1 MKNHRD
7 KWIWRASAV
16 LLMLASVGQNRASA
30 DDISTDNISVAKMQL
45 LPPTFSLRG
54 HAAKQQILVTGSDAS
69 GRLFDLTRTATYQSL
84 TPNIVQVNERGIVT
98 PTGDGA
104 GRILVRAGGQQS
116 EVSVKVTAATGIL
129 PVDFERDIQ
138 PILVRQG
145 CNQGACHGK
154 ARGQNGFQLS
164 LLGFDP
170 NFDHDALTKEARGR
184 RLFLGD
190 PEASLLLKKATSVAP
205 HGGGKRLEFEGE
217 HYQTMLRWIDGGA
230 VRRVVGTPTL
240 ERVTIDPGDRVLEN
254 REQQQLLVT
263 AWYSDG
269 SRRDVTR
276 LSTYQSNESAIA
288 SVNADGLI
296 SAGTI
301 TGDAAVMAR
310 FLDQITVCNIAVP
323 LAGDVSPEYYQK
335 LPQKNFIDKHVWQK
349 LERLRLYPSEP
360 ASDQRFLRRA
370 TIDIIGRLP
379 TPTET
384 RDFLKDGS
392 PKKRE
397 QLVDRLLAEPEFAE
411 HWANKWADLLRP
423 NPYHVGIKATLNY
436 DYWIRDSFRK
446 NKPLDQFTRELIS
459 AKGSSFRN
467 GAVTMFRDRR
477 SPEDLTTIVSQL
489 FLGVRLEC
497 ARCHHHPFEVWG
509 QNDFYSFAAY
519 FAQVGRKGTGIS
531 APISG
536 SEEFIFNRS
545 TGTVKHPLTGAVMQ
559 PRPLT
564 GIAPPIAEGEDPRA
578 ALASWITAD
587 ENPYFSKVMVN
598 RVWADMMGRGIVDPV
613 DDLRG
618 TNPPSN
624 GPLLDALAADFREQK
639 YDLKKLIR
647 RIANSHVY
655 GLGSLPNERNVV
667 DTRNYSRY
675 YRQRLRAE
683 VLLDAITA
691 ITDIPETFAAM
702 PAGSLAKELWTHRIE
717 SIFLDAFGR
726 PDPNQ
731 DPPCERTG
739 DTTIVQALHL
749 MNARNLYSKATS
761 DKGRAAKLAGAKQTP
776 AKIVE
781 ELYLLV
787 YSRFPDTEELRIG
800 TGLFYKDG
808 TNRRI
813 ATEDL
818 LWALLNTPEFVFKN

>member
-1 MKNHRD
+1 MKNHPNM
-7 KWIWRASAV
+7 WIWQTGAALLLLAAV
-16 LLMLASVGQNRASA
+16 GEFPAIAA
-30 DDISTDNISVAKMQL
+30 DVEGVSIAKLQL
-45 LPPTFSLRG
+45 LPPTFGLRG
-54 HAAKQQILVTGSDAS
+54 HAAQQQILVTGLDAS
-69 GRLFDLTRTATYQSL
+69 DRRFDLTRSATYQSL
-84 TPNIVQVNERGIVT
+84 TPGIVQVDERGIVT
-98 PTGDGA
+98 PTGDGE
-104 GRILVRAGGQQS
+104 GRILVQAGGQQA
-116 EVSVKVTAATGIL
+116 EVRVKVTEATGLL

-184 RLFLGD
+184 RLFLAD
-190 PEASLLLKKATSVAP
+190 PESSLLLKKATSVAP
-205 HGGGKRLEFEGE
+205 HGGGKRLDLGRA
-217 HYQTMLRWIDGGA
+217 HYQTVLRWIDGGA
-230 VRRVVGTPTL
+230 KRRVIGTPTL
-240 ERVTIDPGDRVLEN
+240 QRVTLEPGDRILEN
-254 REQQQLLVT
+254 NEQQQLLVT

-276 LSTYQSNESAIA
+276 LSTFQSNESAIA

-323 LAGDVSPEYYQK
+323 LAGEVSPEYYKK

-370 TIDIIGRLP
+370 TIDIIGRVP
-379 TPTET
+379 TPAET
-384 RDFLKDGS
+384 RSFLKDGS
-392 PKKRE
+392 PQKRE
-397 QLVDRLLAEPEFAE
+397 QLVDRLLTEPEFAE

-446 NKPLDQFTRELIS
+446 NKPLDQFARELIS
-459 AKGSSFRN
+459 AKGSTFRN

-477 SPEDLTTIVSQL
+477 SPEDLTVIVSQL

-509 QNDFYSFAAY
+509 QDDFYSFAAY

-536 SEEFIFNRS
+536 SEEFIFNRPGRS
-545 TGTVKHPLTGAVMQ
+545 VKHPLTGETMK
-559 PRPLT
+559 PRPLIGT
-564 GIAPPIAEGEDPRA
+564 APPIAEGEDPRA
-578 ALASWITAD
+578 VLAAWITAD

-598 RVWADMMGRGIVDPV
+598 RVWADLMGRGIVDPV

-624 GPLLDALAADFREQK
+624 GPLLDALAADFRTQK

-647 RIANSHVY
+647 RIATSHVY
-655 GLGSLPNERNVV
+655 GLSSIPNERNLV

-683 VLLDAITA
+683 VLLDTITA
-691 ITDIPETFAAM
+691 ITQVPETFAAM

-749 MNARNLYSKATS
+749 MNARNLYNKATS
-761 DKGRAAKLAGAKQTP
+761 DAGRAAKLASAKHTP
-776 AKIVE
+776 AEIVE

-800 TGLFYKDG
+800 SQLFNKEG
-808 TNRRI
+808 TNRRV

-818 LWALLNTPEFVFKN
+818 FWALLNTPEFVFKN